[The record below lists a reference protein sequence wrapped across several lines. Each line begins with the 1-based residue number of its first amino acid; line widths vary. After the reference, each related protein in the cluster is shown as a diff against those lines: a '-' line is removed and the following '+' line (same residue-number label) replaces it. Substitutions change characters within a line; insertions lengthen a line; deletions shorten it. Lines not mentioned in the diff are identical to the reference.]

1 MNEEF
6 VARLLACVE
15 ETRFSGAVRVDVEG
29 DPVFERAFGLLDR
42 AHQIPNRPTTR
53 FAIASGTKTFTA
65 LTVLSLVESGG
76 LALDTT
82 ARSLLGADLPSIDDA
97 VTVAHLLSH
106 RSGIGDYLDESLD
119 DDRNAY
125 VMTVPVH
132 RLDSVEAYLAV
143 LDGHP
148 QVAPPGERFAYN
160 NGGYV
165 VLALLAERATG
176 RALADLVAEHVSV
189 PAGLTATSFERSDVP
204 PADVAVGYLH
214 DDGLQTNVRHL
225 PVLGG
230 GDGGLAT
237 TVADVHALW
246 GALLAGRIVST
257 ATVAEMV
264 TPRSATESGRYR
276 YGYGVW
282 LPAGTDHVQMEGQDT
297 GISFRSAHSPS
308 RHVTYTVACN
318 TTYGA
323 WPIAELLDELAG
335 GHSKG

>member
-1 MNEEF
+1 MNDEV

-15 ETRFSGAVRVDVEG
+15 ATRFSGVIRVDVEG
-29 DPVFERAFGLLDR
+29 DTAFERAFGLLDR
-42 AHQIPNRPTTR
+42 AHQIPNLPTTR
-53 FAIASGTKTFTA
+53 FLIASGTKTFTA
-65 LTVLSLVESGG
+65 LTVLSLVASGA

-82 ARSLLGADLPSIDDA
+82 ARSLLGADLPLIDDA
-97 VTVAHLLSH
+97 VTVAQLLSH
-106 RSGIGDYLDESLD
+106 GSGIGDYLDESLD

-132 RLDSVEAYLAV
+132 RLDSVEAYLTV

-176 RALADLVAEHVSV
+176 RPFADLVAERVVV
-189 PAGLTATSFERSDVP
+189 PAGLTATSFERSDSP
-204 PADVAVGYLH
+204 PADLALGYLH
-214 DDGLQTNVRHL
+214 DDGVQTNVLHL

-246 GALLAGRIVST
+246 SAVLAGRVVSP

-264 TPRSATESGRYR
+264 MPRGATESGRNR
-276 YGYGVW
+276 YGYGLW
-282 LPAGTDHVQMEGQDT
+282 LPAGSDRIEMEGQDA

-308 RHVTYTVACN
+308 RQVTYTVACN
-318 TTYGA
+318 WTYGA

-335 GHSKG
+335 GAPPG